1 MMLRSKSTTTL
12 DRGFTLLELMIV
24 VAVVAILAA
33 IAFPSYTQY
42 VTRTNRA
49 EGRAVLLNTAQALE
63 RCYTRFSAY
72 NDAAC
77 TVAFPINSET
87 GVYSMPEANQTIAAA
102 TFTIQAVPQGAQATR
117 DTRCGTLSLTH
128 TGVRG
133 ISGTGTVAD
142 CW

>member
-1 MMLRSKSTTTL
+1 MSLPRKHH
-12 DRGFTLLELMIV
+12 RIAAFTLLELMIV
-24 VAVVAILAA
+24 VAVLAILAA

-63 RCYTRFSAY
+63 RCYTRFNAY
-72 NDAAC
+72 NNAAC
-77 TVAFPINSET
+77 AVTFPINSET
-87 GVYSMPEANQTIAAA
+87 AVYSMPVANQTIAAA
-102 TFTIQAVPQGAQATR
+102 TFTIQAVPQGVQATR

-133 ISGTGTVAD
+133 VTGTGTVAD